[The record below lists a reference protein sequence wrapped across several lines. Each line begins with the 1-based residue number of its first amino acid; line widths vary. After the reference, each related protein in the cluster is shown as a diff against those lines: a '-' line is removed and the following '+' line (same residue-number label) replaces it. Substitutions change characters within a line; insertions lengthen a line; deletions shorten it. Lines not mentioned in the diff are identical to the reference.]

1 MNNKILRVCNK
12 AGCTNLTS
20 ESYCELHRRERK
32 PDNRLSAYRRGYN
45 SAWQRASKAYLIK
58 HPFCAECLK
67 HGIHT
72 KAAVVDHIIPH
83 KGDNTLF
90 WDKNNWQALCKPC
103 HDRKTAAEDGGFG
116 RRLKDRQGG

>member
-32 PDNRLSAYRRGYN
+32 PDNRLSAYKRGYN
-45 SAWQRASKAYLIK
+45 TAWQRASKAYLIK
-58 HPFCAECLK
+58 HPFCVECLK

-72 KAAVVDHIIPH
+72 KATVVDHIKPH
-83 KGDNTLF
+83 KGDNSLF
-90 WDKNNWQALCKPC
+90 WDKNNWQPLCKPC
-103 HDRKTAAEDGGFG
+103 HDRKTAMEDGGFG
-116 RRLKDRQGG
+116 RPVKQG

>member
-32 PDNRLSAYRRGYN
+32 PDNRLSAYKRGYN
-45 SAWQRASKAYLIK
+45 TAWQRASKAYLIK
-58 HPFCAECLK
+58 HPFCVECLK

-72 KAAVVDHIIPH
+72 KATVVDHIKPH
-83 KGDNTLF
+83 KGDNSLF
-90 WDKNNWQALCKPC
+90 WDKNNWQPLCKPC
-103 HDRKTAAEDGGFG
+103 HDRKTATEDGGFG
-116 RRLKDRQGG
+116 RPVKQG